1 MAGVLGEGRL
11 ARSLEVASLAPERLP
26 HAVLLEEVHL
36 ERHLAAD
43 ALLLA
48 HRAEHGAAA
57 AAAAAGPARLL
68 LGARVRVPHVLAQL
82 RRAKLNGK
90 SLLKFSNATCG

>member
-1 MAGVLGEGRL
+1 MAGVLCEGRL
-11 ARSLEVASLAPERLP
+11 ARGLEVAALAPERLP

-48 HRAEHGAAA
+48 HRAEHR
-57 AAAAAGPARLL
+57 AAAAGPDRPL

-82 RRAKLNGK
+82 RRAK
-90 SLLKFSNATCG
+90 

>member
-11 ARSLEVASLAPERLP
+11 ARGLEVAALAPERLP

-57 AAAAAGPARLL
+57 DAAAGPPRPL

-82 RRAKLNGK
+82 RRAK
-90 SLLKFSNATCG
+90 